1 MNYLDY
7 KFSFKIQA
15 RWSDMDELH
24 HINNAVYL
32 TYLEDARGRYL
43 HEVAIW
49 DWNVDGII
57 LANVNINY
65 RFPMTFLDDAYV
77 FVKTS
82 KVGGKSFELSYAV
95 VKKVNDTWEL
105 LADATT
111 VLVMF
116 DYKTQSSIPIP
127 NHLKNKIIQFDN
139 IVNN

>member
-1 MNYLDY
+1 MKYLDY
-7 KFSFKIQA
+7 HFAFKVHP

-43 HEVAIW
+43 HTVANW

-65 RFPMTFLDDAYV
+65 KKPMNFLDDAYV

-82 KVGGKSFELSYAV
+82 KIGGKSFELSYAV
-95 VKKVNDTWEL
+95 VRKINEL
-105 LADATT
+105 
-111 VLVMF
+111 
-116 DYKTQSSIPIP
+116 
-127 NHLKNKIIQFDN
+127 
-139 IVNN
+139 